1 MRNRARLLLAM
12 PGALLLA
19 TLPAPAAE
27 AGIFHLGR
35 GSEITFSLFDDR
47 AATASFGTRSTAS
60 PWSSPRDAA
69 LLPAARRFARSRFL
83 DDSAIRGQ
91 TSMDLFTRRLHFQRF
106 RLMGIN
112 GTAPFPMAA
121 FELGSRNRFF
131 GNRLAV
137 NVGVFRYRYG
147 GYRLTLPVARGY
159 SGAAGVLP
167 SLGMSSRTTGAELQ
181 AGYQLSSRDY
191 AGVNASFTRGRRSSL
206 PTLAVASRQI
216 TNVSSVQ
223 IVPTYEHFLPMAHGR
238 SLTFDAAAIY
248 RSSRR
253 ATDLPSELFGEASPI
268 TGFDSSVRRIETTRF
283 DASLTYRSSSRLS
296 LTAFVRNITDVRPDR
311 STPLTTRN
319 VVNPATAS
327 AILSEPRTLGLM
339 LSTRL

>member
-1 MRNRARLLLAM
+1 M
-12 PGALLLA
+12 
-19 TLPAPAAE
+19 
-27 AGIFHLGR
+27 
-35 GSEITFSLFDDR
+35 
-47 AATASFGTRSTAS
+47 
-60 PWSSPRDAA
+60 
-69 LLPAARRFARSRFL
+69 PAARRFARSRFL

-91 TSMDLFTRRLHFQRF
+91 ASIGLFTQRLHFQRF

-131 GNRLAV
+131 GNRLAI
-137 NVGVFRYRYG
+137 NAGVFRYRYG

-159 SGAAGVLP
+159 SGVAGALP

-181 AGYQLSSRDY
+181 AGYQLSPRDY
-191 AGVNASFTRGRRSSL
+191 AGVNASYTRGRRSSL
-206 PTLAVASRQI
+206 PTLAVANQQI

-223 IVPTYEHFLPMAHGR
+223 IVPSYEHFLPLARGR

-248 RSSRR
+248 RSARR
-253 ATDLPSELFGEASPI
+253 VTALPSAS
-268 TGFDSSVRRIETTRF
+268 FDSSIRMIETTRF
-283 DASLTYRSSSRLS
+283 DASLTYRSSSRLTV
-296 LTAFVRNITDVRPDR
+296 TAFVRNITDVHPDR

-327 AILSEPRTLGLM
+327 AVLSEPRTLGLM
-339 LSTRL
+339 LSARL

>member
-1 MRNRARLLLAM
+1 MRDRARLLLAM
-12 PGALLLA
+12 PGVLLLA
-19 TLPAPAAE
+19 TVPAPAAA

-35 GSEITFSLFDDR
+35 GSDIIFSLFDDR
-47 AATASFGTRSTAS
+47 GATPSLGTRNAVSLWNTR
-60 PWSSPRDAA
+60 PDAA
-69 LLPAARRFARSRFL
+69 FMPAARRFARSRFL

-91 TSMDLFTRRLHFQRF
+91 ASIGLVAQRLHFQRF

-112 GTAPFPMAA
+112 GSAPFPMAA

-131 GNRLAV
+131 DNRLAI
-137 NVGVFRYRYG
+137 NAGVFRYRYG

-159 SGAAGVLP
+159 SGVAGGLP

-181 AGYQLSSRDY
+181 AGYQLGPRDY
-191 AGVNASFTRGRRSSL
+191 AGVNASYTRGRRSSL
-206 PTLAVASRQI
+206 PTLAVANQQI
-216 TNVSSVQ
+216 TNVSSFQ
-223 IVPTYEHFLPMAHGR
+223 IVPTYEHFLPLAHGH
-238 SLTFDAAAIY
+238 SLTFDAAAIF

-253 ATDLPSELFGEASPI
+253 VTDLPLGLFAL
-268 TGFDSSVRRIETTRF
+268 DSVRRSETTRF

-296 LTAFVRNITDVRPDR
+296 LTAFVRNITDVHPDR

-327 AILSEPRTLGLM
+327 AVLSEPRTLGLM